1 VAREKGVRRMEKV
14 KMESSKNFM
23 EKVKIVRNVCLP
35 DIFGCQSYEKGI
47 CTSKNKCCMRGIG
60 LELKR
65 KMTQVKEKEY
75 KIVVEKML
83 WKGKAE
89 YIYGKLVTRPGI
101 SFNICLSAGNS
112 WGWTYNIAT
121 EEEAQE
127 VIRRKQVAHINSG
140 F

>member
-1 VAREKGVRRMEKV
+1 MIKWNWQGKKQMAD
-14 KMESSKNFM
+14 KNLYRLAWA
-23 EKVKIVRNVCLP
+23 EW
-35 DIFGCQSYEKGI
+35 
-47 CTSKNKCCMRGIG
+47 
-60 LELKR
+60 
-65 KMTQVKEKEY
+65 KEKEY

-101 SFNICLSAGNS
+101 SFDICLSAGNS

-127 VIRRKQVAHINSG
+127 VIRRKQAAHINSG